1 MNTDHIQKMLNCAH
15 DESFDN
21 YELIQGKTIFKVVAK
36 PRADGSIRDA
46 AFIFSDGTEAQI
58 GATSEGFLSFVCL
71 TSKMS
76 HGDDWH
82 GTCPAR
88 PVTSIGIGSSA
99 LLGQFF

>member
-1 MNTDHIQKMLNCAH
+1 MLNCAH